1 MNAYDDASLIVYP
14 SGYKESKIYAQK
26 PIDGTGDL
34 TFARA
39 SSATRVNEQGLIESV
54 AINVPRIDY
63 TGGGCGKLLLEPQRT
78 NTIPYSEDFATGWSN
93 IGANIITS
101 NATTSPTG
109 DVNAYKIVEGNTFGQ
124 HYLRLILGGHT
135 VGAAHTLSV
144 FAKAGELDVLTLR
157 LFQGG
162 DGNVTFDLTN
172 GVITA
177 GTNGAIE
184 DYGNGWYRCIAYHS
198 SATSTYLYPYLYV
211 LDGNAQ
217 GDGTSGVYWYG
228 AQLEEG
234 SYATS
239 YIPTSGTTVTRVE
252 DKSSTTGLSSVIGQ
266 AEGVLYAEFSPLGL
280 VNAKNLFVLYQ
291 DANNRL
297 GFYTRNSNQLWAFM
311 NSSGASQFD
320 MSTGATVS
328 VGSVYKVAFAYKV
341 NDVSIFVNGVE
352 VMADTSV
359 NMPSSLSQFTFNLQ
373 QLSTAFG
380 AEMTINQAQLYK
392 TRLDNAT
399 LATLTTL

>member
-1 MNAYDDASLIVYP
+1 MNAYNDASLIVYP

-39 SSATRVNEQGLIESV
+39 TTKTYIDANGDRQTA
-54 AINVPRIDY
+54 AINVMPVSY
-63 TGGGCGKLLLEPQRT
+63 EGGGCGKFNFEPQRT
-78 NTIPYSEDFATGWSN
+78 NLLLNSDTLVTQN
-93 IGANIITS
+93 I
-101 NATTSPTG
+101 TTSATS
-109 DVNAYKIVEGNTFGQ
+109 Y
-124 HYLRLILGGHT
+124 
-135 VGAAHTLSV
+135 TLSFEGTGTV
-144 FAKAGELDVLTLR
+144 TLSGTYAGSLVGT
-157 LFQGG
+157 G
-162 DGNVTFDLTN
+162 VTPADRVNLIFTA
-172 GVITA
+172 TA
-177 GTNGAIE
+177 GTLTLTVTGSVIFSQCEA
-184 DYGNGWYRCIAYHS
+184 
-198 SATSTYLYPYLYV
+198 
-211 LDGNAQ
+211 
-217 GDGTSGVYWYG
+217 
-228 AQLEEG
+228 G
-234 SYATS
+234 SYETS
-239 YIPTSGTTVTRVE
+239 LIPTSGTTVTRVE

-297 GFYTRNSNQLWAFM
+297 GFYTRNDNQLWAFM
-311 NSSGASQFD
+311 NSSGVSQFD

-328 VGSVYKVAFAYKV
+328 VGSISKVAFAYKV

-359 NMPSSLSQFTFNLQ
+359 NVPSSLSQFTFNLQ
-373 QLSTAFG
+373 QLGAAFG
-380 AEMTINQAQLYK
+380 AEMIINEAQLYK